1 MIAMTHAPSVLCL
14 GEALID
20 MVEQEVEGDTA
31 YRPYPG
37 GSSMNVA
44 VGVSRLGVRAEFAGA
59 LAQDALGDRIAAF
72 LTAESVGIDSSP
84 RVSASTPLALATLV
98 NSEPQYSFYASPPA
112 FAMIAPTDLDADA
125 LASAAVVHAGSFAL
139 VEDGSFE
146 TARYAL
152 ATATGLTTLD
162 PNVRPSMT
170 PDVAALRTRI
180 EGLLEHTDVLKLS
193 VEDAEF
199 LWPDQTPAQVAA
211 RVLSGRT
218 TAVILTRAGDG
229 LEVHLDGST
238 MALPVPAGRPVINTT
253 AAGDTIMAT
262 IASLL
267 AVNGLPADAE
277 QWGHMAQTALAAAAI
292 TCSRPGG
299 AASMPT
305 IAELAVYLGEIAAAD

>member
-1 MIAMTHAPSVLCL
+1 MTHAPSVLCL

-20 MVEQEVEGDTA
+20 MVEQEVDGDTA

-72 LTAESVGIDSSP
+72 LGAEAVGIASSP
-84 RVSASTPLALATLV
+84 RVSAATPLALATLV

-112 FAMIAPTDLDADA
+112 YAMIAPADLDAAA
-125 LASAAVVHAGSFAL
+125 LADAAVVHAGSFAL
-139 VEDGSFE
+139 GEDGSFE
-146 TARYAL
+146 TARHAFVS
-152 ATATGLTTLD
+152 ATGLTTLD
-162 PNVRPSMT
+162 PNIRASMT
-170 PDVAALRTRI
+170 PDVASLRARI
-180 EGLLEHTDVLKLS
+180 DALLEYTDVLKLS
-193 VEDAEF
+193 TEDAAF
-199 LWPDQTPAQVAA
+199 LWPEEEPAQIAA
-211 RVLSGRT
+211 RALAGRT
-218 TAVILTRAGDG
+218 SAVILTRAADG
-229 LEVHLDGST
+229 VTVYLDGSEIS
-238 MALPVPAGRPVINTT
+238 LPVPSGRPVINTT

-262 IASLL
+262 TASLL
-267 AVNGLPADAE
+267 AVNGLPADPE

-305 IAELAVYLGEIAAAD
+305 IAELAVYLGEIAAAE